1 MKKVMKTFTFGSKGF
16 MRILLLC
23 MIACFSLTQ
32 ARADYY
38 YKVKLADKD
47 GNVHQINGKEWS
59 DWIFVSKGSGLANA
73 LNKLIGGKFSEQEKD
88 ASGNLKFK
96 YNDNNVEKE
105 ISLSETVVEK
115 LTKNQDGNY
124 LYNIGGTKHE
134 LIPVTKDVYRLGTTI
149 KDESGIAINLEY
161 DGGEGTIVEN
171 EDNCYKN
178 CGHKYKIVGMVIG
191 RGTDEGNILQYS
203 DHAAFGRMKDDL
215 KELDLAAWDKET
227 FTGSYYMSNMSNL
240 ETLILPDH
248 NFAIGDSY
256 TFAGANKLK
265 EIKYG
270 NYGQDNNAATVS
282 ITNNCNVTCIG
293 YAAFENCNNLPGSYI
308 QAMVNSA
315 AAYAQTH
322 ENGPGLEY
330 DKIGDKA
337 FYCCQAF
344 TGDLNIPAG
353 IKRIGSEAFAESKI
367 TNLNCPA
374 AITVIGEKAFRDN
387 KSLET
392 FTIGANID
400 KIDDKAFI
408 NDDKLQNLTSGYK
421 IGTIG
426 NNAFQ
431 ACYGLNSVDI
441 NDVGTIG
448 IEAFYM
454 GNQKSALTT
463 VSLGGANI
471 RIDSKAFRACG
482 WLTNFGLKSEAKIK
496 QLNDGVFLDCRT
508 FTSASVK
515 TILDNYAEYSDQLK
529 EGEKYIPA
537 NLFFGVNGHY
547 DYGTDA
553 EKKVAHDNF
562 TELTIPSQFAYIGK
576 GAFGVSEKGYNYIS
590 SIKVSREKAPDCR
603 SIDGTNSV
611 VSGRGTFEN
620 VEPNHVTITF
630 NDAAAGYSTD
640 GSTGYMTYRN
650 ELEFMRLLTKTLDEN
665 STDYTVVP
673 QRHADVRLYRT
684 FKEGWNTLVL
694 PFGARVI
701 EGRDVDAAEIFQKAL
716 NVAND
721 NDNVSNPND
730 TPGFMIAAYRGL
742 AKNEAQPDN
751 STFYFLQYANYKEDP
766 LDECEPLLIK
776 MRQEDINKANGV
788 YTFKDVELNYDGD
801 NNTTYTADEVIA
813 RMGKKENGNYFDGNY
828 NHDANDKFGKCSY
841 DDFYFTGTLYKQDT
855 DKNPA
860 FIAPGDYII
869 QNNTFV
875 KCLSGKKY
883 GLKGFRGYFKQ
894 KPLGRTSPAKG
905 IGICLVDRNGVVSS
919 IHQVDG
925 VSLTSAS
932 VAPVAVYNLSG
943 QQVGNS
949 LSTLAKGVYIVNGK
963 KFVKK

>member
-1 MKKVMKTFTFGSKGF
+1 MKKVMKSFIFGSKGF

-23 MIACFSLTQ
+23 MIACFSLTR

-38 YKVKLADKD
+38 YKVKLQDKETNEIKKFTVG
-47 GNVHQINGKEWS
+47 GNANSEWS
-59 DWIFVSKGSGLANA
+59 DWIFVESGTGLKNA
-73 LNKLIGGKFSEQEKD
+73 LSKLVGETHSEQVTD
-88 ASGNLKFK
+88 TNGDQKFK
-96 YNDNNVEKE
+96 YSATLGVTIHDVSNNE
-105 ISLSETVVEK
+105 IT
-115 LTKNQDGNY
+115 
-124 LYNIGGTKHE
+124 
-134 LIPVTKDVYRLGTTI
+134 LGYTDAGKT
-149 KDESGIAINLEY
+149 
-161 DGGEGTIVEN
+161 VEN

-178 CGHKYKIVGMVIG
+178 RDHTFKIVGMAIG
-191 RGTDEGNILQYS
+191 RGTNSGDILQYS
-203 DHAAFGRMKDDL
+203 DHSAFGRMKHDL
-215 KELDLAAWDKET
+215 KELDLAAWNKET

-248 NFAIGDSY
+248 NFAIGNSY

-282 ITNNCNVTCIG
+282 ITNKCHVTCIG

-322 ENGPGLEY
+322 KNESGLEY

-337 FYCCQAF
+337 FYCCHAF

-387 KSLET
+387 KSLKT

-441 NDVGTIG
+441 KDVDTIG

-463 VSLGGANI
+463 VSLGGQNI
-471 RIDSKAFRACG
+471 RIYSKAFRACG

-515 TILDNYAEYSDQLK
+515 TILDNYAVYSDQLK

-547 DYGTDA
+547 DYGNDE
-553 EKKVAHDNF
+553 EKKVAHKNF
-562 TELTIPSQFAYIGK
+562 TELTIPIQFAYIGK

-620 VEPNHVTITF
+620 VEPNHVTVYF
-630 NDAAAGYSTD
+630 NGAADGYDAD
-640 GSTGYMTYRN
+640 GSTGYMTYRK
-650 ELEFMRLLTKTLDEN
+650 EAEFMRLMTKTLDEN
-665 STDYTVVP
+665 STYYTVVP

-701 EGRDVDAAEIFQKAL
+701 PGRDVDAAEIFQKAL

-751 STFYFLQYANYKEDP
+751 STFYFLQYANYKENP

-801 NNTTYTADEVIA
+801 NDKTYTADEVIA
-813 RMGKKENGNYFDGNY
+813 RMGKKENGNFFDGNY
-828 NHDANDKFGKCSY
+828 DKTANDKFGKCSY

-925 VSLTSAS
+925 VSLTPAS
-932 VAPVAVYNLSG
+932 VAPAAVYNLSG
-943 QQVGNS
+943 QKVGNS